1 MEVNMTILE
10 AIGRTDDL
18 KPNNFT
24 ELDKIRWLSEL
35 EWIVKRKVIDTH
47 EGGENIIF
55 NGYDETTNTED
66 VLIVSAP
73 HDDIYLKWLEAK
85 IDYHNG
91 EYVKYNNSSVAFNNA
106 YSEFAN
112 CYNRLHKPK
121 QTKLKFF

>member
-1 MEVNMTILE
+1 MTILE

-47 EGGENIIF
+47 EGGEDIVF
-55 NGYDETTNTED
+55 NGYDEKTNTED
-66 VLIVSAP
+66 VLLVSAP
-73 HDDIYLKWLEAK
+73 HDDIYLKWLESK

-91 EYVKYNNSSVAFNNA
+91 EYAKYNNSSVAFNTA
-106 YSEFAN
+106 YSEFER
-112 CYNRLHKPK
+112 CYNRQNMPK

>member
-1 MEVNMTILE
+1 MTIIE

-35 EWIVKRKVIDTH
+35 EWIIKTEVIDTH
-47 EGGENIIF
+47 EGGEGIVF

-66 VLIVSAP
+66 VLLVPEP
-73 HDDIYLKWLEAK
+73 HDDIYLKWLESK

-106 YSEFAN
+106 YSAFER
-112 CYNRLHKPK
+112 CYNRQHMPK

>member
-1 MEVNMTILE
+1 MTIIE

-35 EWIVKRKVIDTH
+35 EWIVKKKVIDTH
-47 EGGENIIF
+47 EGGENIVF

-66 VLIVSAP
+66 VLLVPAP
-73 HDDIYLKWLEAK
+73 HDDIYLKWLESK

-91 EYVKYNNSSVAFNNA
+91 EYAKYNNSSVAFNTA
-106 YSEFAN
+106 YTEFAN
-112 CYNRLHKPK
+112 CYNRQHMPK
-121 QTKLKFF
+121 QTKLKYF

>member
-1 MEVNMTILE
+1 MTIIE

-47 EGGENIIF
+47 EGGEDIVF
-55 NGYDETTNTED
+55 NGYDETTNTESKLL
-66 VLIVSAP
+66 VPAP

-91 EYVKYNNSSVAFNNA
+91 EYTKYNNSSVAFNTA
-106 YSEFAN
+106 YNEFAN
-112 CYNRLHKPK
+112 CYNRQHMPK
-121 QTKLKFF
+121 QTKMKFL

>member
-1 MEVNMTILE
+1 MTILE

-35 EWIVKRKVIDTH
+35 EWIIKKEIIDTH
-47 EGGENIIF
+47 EGGEDIVF
-55 NGYDETTNTED
+55 NGYDENTNTGGILL
-66 VLIVSAP
+66 VPAP
-73 HDDIYLKWLEAK
+73 HDDVYLKWLESK

-91 EYVKYNNSSVAFNNA
+91 EYTKYNNSSLAFNNA
-106 YSEFAN
+106 YSSFEK
-112 CYNRLHKPK
+112 CYNRLHMPK

>member
-1 MEVNMTILE
+1 MTIIE

-35 EWIVKRKVIDTH
+35 EWIVKKKVIDTH
-47 EGGENIIF
+47 EGGENIVF

-66 VLIVSAP
+66 VLLVPAP
-73 HDDIYLKWLEAK
+73 HDDIYLKWLESK

-91 EYVKYNNSSVAFNNA
+91 EYAKYNNSSVAFNTA
-106 YSEFAN
+106 YTEFAN
-112 CYNRLHKPK
+112 CYNRQHMPN
-121 QTKLKFF
+121 QTKLK

>member
-1 MEVNMTILE
+1 MTILE

-47 EGGENIIF
+47 EGGEDIKF

-66 VLIVSAP
+66 VLLVSAP
-73 HDDIYLKWLEAK
+73 HDDIYLKWLESK

-91 EYVKYNNSSVAFNNA
+91 EYVKYNNSSVAFNTA
-106 YSEFAN
+106 YSEFVN
-112 CYNRLHKPK
+112 CYNRQHMPK

>member
-1 MEVNMTILE
+1 MTIIE

-35 EWIVKRKVIDTH
+35 EWIIKKEVIDTH
-47 EGGENIIF
+47 EGGEGIVF
-55 NGYDETTNTED
+55 DGYDEKTNTED
-66 VLIVSAP
+66 VLLVSAP
-73 HDDIYLKWLEAK
+73 HDDIYLKWLESK

-106 YSEFAN
+106 YSAFEK
-112 CYNRLHKPK
+112 CYNRLHLPK
-121 QTKLKFF
+121 KTKLKFF

>member
-1 MEVNMTILE
+1 MTIIE

-47 EGGENIIF
+47 EGGEDIVF
-55 NGYDETTNTED
+55 NGYDETTNTEGKLL
-66 VLIVSAP
+66 VPAP

-91 EYVKYNNSSVAFNNA
+91 EYTKYNNSSVAFNTA
-106 YSEFAN
+106 YNEFAN
-112 CYNRLHKPK
+112 CYNRQHMPK
-121 QTKLKFF
+121 QTKMKFL